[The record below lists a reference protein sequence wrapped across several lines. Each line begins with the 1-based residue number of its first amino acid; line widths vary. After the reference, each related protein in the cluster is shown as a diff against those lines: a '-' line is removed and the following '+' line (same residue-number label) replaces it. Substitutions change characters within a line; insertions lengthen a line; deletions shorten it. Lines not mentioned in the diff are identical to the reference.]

1 MTDFRRFAQLQM
13 LEHIDANEGAPLL
26 DLIRSYCRR
35 HNWGKHVD
43 GWMAWLAPLAEDP
56 AHLTP
61 EGAEVRDEL
70 SATALD
76 HNDARAEELI
86 LRLANEHTDD
96 DSVNNAIQS
105 AGWDMPIRH
114 WERLVYRLINAGL
127 LDGFPTDTAHQK
139 QLVPTVRNITDAGVQ
154 RLQSLEMAR
163 GNPNALFYSWQSDD
177 PERRSRIRRRLQRA
191 CVTAGL
197 DYDEATRETS
207 GSPEIHTTIR
217 AKVSTCG
224 LFVADVN
231 IVTGIADPAERP
243 TPNPN
248 VMYELGLA
256 DARLP
261 TERIMLLF
269 DGNPDHLPFDI
280 RQRRITSEH
289 GDLEEF
295 VAQNGRDS
303 RLGLSSRAST
313 WRPSCCGEAVDCFD
327 HPARIAPQPHCQS
340 VGGWGQF
347 RVRLGMTRAKH
358 RTLACDEGP
367 GERRTIHR
375 YQRRYGPSTGRSV
388 GRNPLLAPFAVVDG
402 GVHQSLRFAD
412 VL

>member
-1 MTDFRRFAQLQM
+1 M

-197 DYDEATRETS
+197 DYDEATRGDVRITGDS
-207 GSPEIHTTIR
+207 HHHSR
-217 AKVSTCG
+217 QG
-224 LFVADVN
+224 LDVRT
-231 IVTGIADPAERP
+231 VRRRRQHRHGYRGPAERP

-295 VAQNGRDS
+295 VAQMAAIRD
-303 RLGLSSRAST
+303 
-313 WRPSCCGEAVDCFD
+313 
-327 HPARIAPQPHCQS
+327 
-340 VGGWGQF
+340 
-347 RVRLGMTRAKH
+347 
-358 RTLACDEGP
+358 
-367 GERRTIHR
+367 
-375 YQRRYGPSTGRSV
+375 
-388 GRNPLLAPFAVVDG
+388 
-402 GVHQSLRFAD
+402 
-412 VL
+412 